1 MDKIKIS
8 IDDKTLEVEKGKSL
22 YDLFQEEKIPLRSSC
37 GGYGK
42 CGECVI
48 KITEGKEHLPPLTL
62 EENQYLG
69 NVFYITK
76 ERLCCRIPIEGPL
89 KVELIKKEES

>member
-1 MDKIKIS
+1 MSDIKVT
-8 IDDKTLEVEKGKSL
+8 IDDKVIEVEKGKSL
-22 YDLFQEEKIPLRSSC
+22 YDVFNEHKIPLRSSC

-48 KITEGKEHLPPLTL
+48 KIPEGKEYLPALTL

-76 ERLCCRIPIEGPL
+76 ERLCCRIPVEGPL
-89 KVELIKKEES
+89 KIETIKKD

>member
-1 MDKIKIS
+1 MEEIELTIDGKVIKA
-8 IDDKTLEVEKGKSL
+8 EKGKNL
-22 YDLFQEEKIPLRSSC
+22 YDVFNEHKIPLRSSC

-48 KITEGKEHLPPLTL
+48 KITEGKEHLPALTL

-76 ERLCCRIPIEGPL
+76 ERLCCRLPVEGKL
-89 KVELIKKEES
+89 SIELIKKD